1 MLYCIQRPIYITRS
15 QNDKPMKQ
23 VPVESAEE
31 ERIKSPRGL
40 FYTNNNNKKEEKR
53 DVVGINRKITP
64 NGTQRFEPA

>member
-1 MLYCIQRPIYITRS
+1 
-15 QNDKPMKQ
+15 MKQ